1 MFFYNKFTTFGKI
14 LFAIGCLIPISIVTL
29 VVLFILV
36 IEIDDKWRTYGS
48 SLSFEKRKSSFDLMI
63 LPFVE
68 EIVVENEKKI
78 TLFGTKNEFKSENN
92 KPVVLRTTDGGESW
106 EKREID
112 IDVQSASFDRIGERV
127 YIVGFV
133 DDNDSVNRPV
143 YVSNED
149 FKKWEYI
156 GDAECEQIGKI
167 HVNKNRGEKPYSII
181 LERDNIPAINL
192 GNLCNGIERYAQNDK
207 DWIACGFDEK
217 KSSTHEVR
225 ILHRTN
231 EKYGIYTSFPDKW
244 HLWRLN
250 HVKPLD
256 FYVKDSLM
264 VGLFKFWMG
273 ADAWFRYLYYSVDG
287 GKNWQNEK
295 IPSFDKERLAVIKN
309 NIIVLGVNYSYNE
322 KKGKVTIL
330 TMPIPKN

>member
-1 MFFYNKFTTFGKI
+1 M
-14 LFAIGCLIPISIVTL
+14 
-29 VVLFILV
+29 
-36 IEIDDKWRTYGS
+36 
-48 SLSFEKRKSSFDLMI
+48 
-63 LPFVE
+63 
-68 EIVVENEKKI
+68 
-78 TLFGTKNEFKSENN
+78 
-92 KPVVLRTTDGGESW
+92 
-106 EKREID
+106 
-112 IDVQSASFDRIGERV
+112 
-127 YIVGFV
+127 
-133 DDNDSVNRPV
+133 
-143 YVSNED
+143 SNED

-156 GDAECEQIGKI
+156 GGAECEQIGKI

-309 NIIVLGVNYSYNE
+309 NIIVLGVDYSYNE

>member
-1 MFFYNKFTTFGKI
+1 MENLRKFPFFWKKKI
-14 LFAIGCLIPISIVTL
+14 IVW
-29 VVLFILV
+29 F
-36 IEIDDKWRTYGS
+36 DDIAFCRRNCSRKW
-48 SLSFEKRKSSFDLMI
+48 
-63 LPFVE
+63 
-68 EIVVENEKKI
+68 KKI

-133 DDNDSVNRPV
+133 DENDSVNRPV

-192 GNLCNGIERYAQNDK
+192 GNLCIYKDYYKIYYIYCRYMK
-207 DWIACGFDEK
+207 
-217 KSSTHEVR
+217 
-225 ILHRTN
+225 
-231 EKYGIYTSFPDKW
+231 
-244 HLWRLN
+244 
-250 HVKPLD
+250 
-256 FYVKDSLM
+256 
-264 VGLFKFWMG
+264 
-273 ADAWFRYLYYSVDG
+273 
-287 GKNWQNEK
+287 
-295 IPSFDKERLAVIKN
+295 
-309 NIIVLGVNYSYNE
+309 
-322 KKGKVTIL
+322 
-330 TMPIPKN
+330 